1 MNFDCTFLGS
11 SSFKL
16 VNDVKKIPYLHQTEK
31 KSDTPCLY
39 FSPRTIIY
47 YAYLSRYIN
56 WNFILL
62 ILSDYANDQLPRW
75 PFKEGEKYETLWKS
89 SK

>member
-16 VNDVKKIPYLHQTEK
+16 VNDVKKIPYLHRTEK

-56 WNFILL
+56 
-62 ILSDYANDQLPRW
+62 
-75 PFKEGEKYETLWKS
+75 
-89 SK
+89 